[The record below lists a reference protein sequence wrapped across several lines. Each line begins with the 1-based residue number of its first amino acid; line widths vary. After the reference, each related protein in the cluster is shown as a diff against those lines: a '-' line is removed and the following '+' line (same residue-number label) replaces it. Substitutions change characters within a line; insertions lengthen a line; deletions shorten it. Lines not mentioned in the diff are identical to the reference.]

1 MFSALPSNYRLN
13 YNDFKKKYSQ
23 IASVS
28 LAYLNNRKMKGRK
41 R

>member
-1 MFSALPSNYRLN
+1 MPSNYRLN

-23 IASVS
+23 IALVS
-28 LAYLNNRKMKGRK
+28 LACLNNRKMKERK